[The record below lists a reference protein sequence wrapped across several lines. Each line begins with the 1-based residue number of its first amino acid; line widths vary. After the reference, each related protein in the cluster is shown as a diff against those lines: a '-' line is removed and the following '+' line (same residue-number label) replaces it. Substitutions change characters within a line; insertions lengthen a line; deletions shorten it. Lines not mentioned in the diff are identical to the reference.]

1 LLVSTKK
8 SNFKVVFVN
17 GNLFSLVGA
26 MKVEVISIGT
36 ELLVSDILDTNAAF
50 ISRSMRE
57 AQVQLTCKVTVGDNL
72 EMIADVIRV
81 GLKRADVVLTTGG
94 LGSEDYDFTR
104 RAVSAVTGRR
114 ITSRLPG
121 IAGATLLGGVN
132 GQPGGILIEGKEG
145 AIICLPGN
153 RREMA
158 FLLETEVF
166 PYLRERMPK
175 QQLQSGYVLLRSV
188 GVVESSLKQEL
199 AAFLNGAHHKITFD
213 SFAGQTNIRIW
224 AEAESDDI
232 VQEELERL
240 KVEVMSRL
248 GDHIFGF
255 EQDRLENVVYQ
266 SLEKANVKLALAE
279 CFTDRILTQT
289 LGQITN
295 SNHSL
300 TLLPTSHDHDLAK
313 KLELE
318 EVNLDNLSRWCRT
331 AAERLLETSD
341 SDLGLVVYNNV
352 TQGGIQILVTLA
364 SSFGV
369 SVTQR
374 SFGGHPDNINQW
386 AFTLGL
392 SHLRRWLLVHR

>member
-1 LLVSTKK
+1 
-8 SNFKVVFVN
+8 
-17 GNLFSLVGA
+17 

-57 AQVQLTCKVTVGDNL
+57 AQVQLTCKVTVGDDL
-72 EMIADVIRV
+72 EMIANVIRV
-81 GLKRADVVLTTGG
+81 GLQRANVVLTTGG
-94 LGSEDYDFTR
+94 LGSEEYDFTR

-114 ITSRLPG
+114 ITSHLPG
-121 IAGATLLGGVN
+121 ISGATLLGGVN
-132 GQPGGILIEGKEG
+132 GQPGGILIEEKAGT
-145 AIICLPGN
+145 IICLPGN

-166 PYLRERMPK
+166 PYLRARMPQ
-175 QQLQSGYVLLRSV
+175 QQLTSGYVLLRSV

-199 AAFLNGAHHKITFD
+199 APFLNGPHHKITFD

-224 AEAESDDI
+224 AEADSEET

-240 KVEVMSRL
+240 RIEVLSRL
-248 GDHIFGF
+248 GDHVFGF
-255 EQDRLENVVYQ
+255 EQDRLENIVYQ
-266 SLEKANVKLALAE
+266 ALEKANVKLALAE
-279 CFTDRILTQT
+279 CYTDRILSQT
-289 LGQITN
+289 LNQISSAHN
-295 SNHSL
+295 LL
-300 TLLPTSHDHDLAK
+300 TLLPTSRDHDLANYL
-313 KLELE
+313 KLEQ
-318 EVNLDNLSRWCRT
+318 VNLDNLSRWCRT
-331 AAERLLETSD
+331 AAERLLESSNT
-341 SDLGLVVYNNV
+341 DLSLVVYSNV

-364 SSFGV
+364 SPFGV

>member
-1 LLVSTKK
+1 MTGCLK
-8 SNFKVVFVN
+8 

-57 AQVQLTCKVTVGDNL
+57 AQVQLTCKVTVGDDL
-72 EMIADVIRV
+72 EMIANVIRV
-81 GLKRADVVLTTGG
+81 GLQRADVVLTTGG

-114 ITSRLPG
+114 ITSHLPG
-121 IAGATLLGGVN
+121 ISGATLLGGVN
-132 GQPGGILIEGKEG
+132 GQPGGILIEEKAGT
-145 AIICLPGN
+145 IICLPGN

-166 PYLRERMPK
+166 PYLRERMPQ
-175 QQLQSGYVLLRSV
+175 QQLVSGYVLLRSV

-199 AAFLNGAHHKITFD
+199 APFLNGEHHKITFD
-213 SFAGQTNIRIW
+213 SFAGQTNIRVW
-224 AEAESDDI
+224 AEAETEET

-240 KVEVMSRL
+240 RVEVLSRL
-248 GDHIFGF
+248 GDHVFGF
-255 EQDRLENVVYQ
+255 EQDRLENIVYQ
-266 SLEKANVKLALAE
+266 ALEKANVKVALAE
-279 CFTDRILTQT
+279 CYTDRILSQT
-289 LGQITN
+289 LNQITHAN
-295 SNHSL
+295 NL
-300 TLLPTSHDHDLAK
+300 ITLLPTSRDHDLADHL
-313 KLELE
+313 KLEQ
-318 EVNLDNLSRWCRT
+318 VNLDNLSRWCRT
-331 AAERLLETSD
+331 TAERLLTS
-341 SDLGLVVYNNV
+341 SNTDLGLVVYKNV

-364 SSFGV
+364 SPFGV